1 MLLTQRLSLS
11 LVFGVATVSLAFSY
25 YGTRA
30 ETVRLEQNLERQAL
44 LLGDSLAGSAEPL
57 VASRSY
63 RELERLVERF
73 QNKERIVGVA
83 VYDTQGEVL
92 AVTRGLVLRVQE
104 NPPAV
109 AEAINGGW
117 PRTAFLTLA
126 SGPLHVAAL
135 PLRDG
140 GGING
145 ALAIFNDAAFIRLQ
159 TASLW
164 RQALW
169 GVAVQTALIVA
180 ITLLTIHWGVG
191 RPLSKM
197 AQWLR
202 ALRIGDKTGAPDLEA
217 QGGEFGPLTHEV
229 TQLASSLNAARAAA
243 EEEARLRD
251 SAQAT
256 WTTERLRIFVNG
268 RLDGNR
274 LFVVSNREPYEHLHG
289 SQGIE
294 CRMPASG
301 LVSALEPVLRACD
314 GTWIAQGTGSADR
327 EVVDEY
333 DRVRVPP
340 DHPQYTLR
348 RVWLSKEEEQGF
360 YLGFANEGLW
370 PLCHIAHTRPL
381 FRSADWEYYQE
392 VNRRFAD
399 VVLEEIADETNPVV
413 LVQDYH
419 FALLPRLI
427 KQRRPDAR
435 VAIFWHIP
443 WPNPEAF
450 GICPW
455 QHELL
460 EGLLGADLIGFHI
473 PAHCNNFLDTVDR
486 TLESRIERERSTVNR
501 NGHHTV
507 VQAYPISVATDL
519 LAGEQDRL
527 PERSELLA
535 RHQVR
540 ASFMGFGVDRID
552 YTKGILER
560 FRGIEAFLENCPAYR
575 KEFTFVQIGSPSRT
589 QIGRYHDLMDEV
601 EKEAERINRRFQTN
615 EWRPI
620 IFLKRHHSH
629 EEILPYYKRADF
641 CLVTSLHDGMNL
653 VAKEFVAS
661 RSDDQGVLILS
672 QFTGASHEL
681 PDALIVNPYDTEE
694 LGDSIHH
701 ALEMSPEERRLR
713 MQRMRAVVRERNV
726 YRWAGNLIG
735 DLCEVRTS
743 KPSRPSL
750 IPMAKIKRNDLT
762 IHAHAST

>member
-1 MLLTQRLSLS
+1 
-11 LVFGVATVSLAFSY
+11 V
-25 YGTRA
+25 
-30 ETVRLEQNLERQAL
+30 
-44 LLGDSLAGSAEPL
+44 
-57 VASRSY
+57 
-63 RELERLVERF
+63 
-73 QNKERIVGVA
+73 
-83 VYDTQGEVL
+83 
-92 AVTRGLVLRVQE
+92 
-104 NPPAV
+104 
-109 AEAINGGW
+109 
-117 PRTAFLTLA
+117 
-126 SGPLHVAAL
+126 L

-140 GGING
+140 ATITG
-145 ALAIFNDAAFIRLQ
+145 ALAIFHDAAYIRLQ

-191 RPLSKM
+191 RPLHKM

-202 ALRIGDKTGAPDLEA
+202 ALRIGDQTDAPDLETR
-217 QGGEFGPLTHEV
+217 GEFAPLTHEV
-229 TQLASSLNAARAAA
+229 TRLAFTLNAARAAA

-274 LFVVSNREPYEHLHG
+274 LIVVSNREPYEHRHG
-289 SQGIE
+289 PQGVE

-301 LVSALEPVLRACD
+301 LVSALEPVLRACA
-314 GTWIAQGTGSADR
+314 GTWVAQGTGDADR
-327 EVVDEY
+327 EVVDEF

-340 DHPQYTLR
+340 DDPQYALH
-348 RVWLSKEEEQGF
+348 RVWLTQEEEKGF
-360 YLGFANEGLW
+360 YFGFANEGLW

-381 FRSADWEYYQE
+381 FRSSDWEHYQE
-392 VNRRFAD
+392 VNRRFAE
-399 VVLEEIADETNPVV
+399 VVLEEIAEESNPVV

-419 FALLPRLI
+419 FALLPRII

-455 QHELL
+455 QNELI

-473 PAHCNNFLDTVDR
+473 QAHCNNFLDTVDR

-507 VQAYPISVATDL
+507 VQPYPISVAPDCS
-519 LAGEQDRL
+519 AGEEHTKPHL
-527 PERSELLA
+527 VERPALLA

-540 ASFMGFGVDRID
+540 AAFMGIGVDRVD
-552 YTKGILER
+552 YTKGIPER
-560 FRGIEAFLENCPAYR
+560 FRGIEAFLEKWPAYR
-575 KEFTFVQIGSPSRT
+575 REFTFVQIGSPSRT
-589 QIGRYHDLMDEV
+589 EIDRYHELMNEV
-601 EKEAERINRRFQTN
+601 EQEAERINRRFQTSD
-615 EWRPI
+615 WRPI
-620 IFLKRHHSH
+620 VFLKRQHSH
-629 EEILPYYKRADF
+629 AEIMPYYRRADL

-661 RSDDQGVLILS
+661 RTDDQGVLILS
-672 QFTGASHEL
+672 QFTGACHEL
-681 PDALIVNPYDTEE
+681 PDSLIVNPYDREE
-694 LGDSIHH
+694 LGDAIHR
-701 ALEMSPEERRLR
+701 ALEMSPEERRMR
-713 MQRMRAVVRERNV
+713 MQRMRAVIRERNV

-735 DLCEVRTS
+735 DLCEVR
-743 KPSRPSL
+743 PSAKILRPSL
-750 IPMAKIKRNDLT
+750 VQVARSM
-762 IHAHAST
+762 